1 MVRGNKKDDGYN
13 RDSMPYGTTMTDTTM
28 EMFAPNKML
37 VESATMIFIIAFMLL
52 LTSVMLWKGPSMD
65 PTFSMIA
72 IFGVFFTFFLAIR
85 QYAAFR

>member
-1 MVRGNKKDDGYN
+1 MRNEKDERP
-13 RDSMPYGTTMTDTTM
+13 RDTPYGTTMADTTM

-37 VESATMIFIIAFMLL
+37 VESATMIFIISFMLL
-52 LTSVMLWKGPSMD
+52 ITSVMLWKGPSMD

-72 IFGVFFTFFLAIR
+72 IFGVFFTFFLAVR

>member
-1 MVRGNKKDDGYN
+1 MERRKDNEQQG
-13 RDSMPYGTTMTDTTM
+13 SQPYGTTMADTTM

-37 VESATMIFIIAFMLL
+37 VERATMIFIIAFMLL

-65 PTFSMIA
+65 PTFSMVA
-72 IFGVFFTFFLAIR
+72 IFGVFFTFFLAVR

>member
-1 MVRGNKKDDGYN
+1 MTRGNKKDDAYN